1 MTPLRKAAVALF
13 ACCLCMAAAPAF
25 AEGAARPPLEARLS
39 LAAFRAYQ
47 GESFAVWGGE
57 GARAVEQLRLVEV
70 RDQGSGERI
79 EQFTLR
85 FRAELT
91 STLGKDTYALK
102 HPESGYFDLWLE
114 PAGQD
119 EAGRY
124 FEARFSL
131 IPQQGRP

>member
-1 MTPLRKAAVALF
+1 MRLRKAAIALF
-13 ACCLCMAAAPAF
+13 ACLGMATTLAY
-25 AEGAARPPLEARLS
+25 AEAKARPPLDDRLS

-47 GESFAVWGGE
+47 GESFQVWGGE

-70 RDQGSGERI
+70 LDQGSGERI

-91 STLGKDTYALK
+91 STLGKASYSLK

-114 PAGQD
+114 PSGQD
-119 EAGRY
+119 EDGRY

-131 IPQQGRP
+131 IPERTRP

>member
-1 MTPLRKAAVALF
+1 MTPLRKAAVALS
-13 ACCLCMAAAPAF
+13 ACLCMAAAPAF
-25 AEGAARPPLEARLS
+25 AQATARPPLDERLS
-39 LAAFRAYQ
+39 LAVFRAYQ

-91 STLGKDTYALK
+91 STLGKDTYSLK

-119 EAGRY
+119 DAGRY

-131 IPQQGRP
+131 IPQRARP